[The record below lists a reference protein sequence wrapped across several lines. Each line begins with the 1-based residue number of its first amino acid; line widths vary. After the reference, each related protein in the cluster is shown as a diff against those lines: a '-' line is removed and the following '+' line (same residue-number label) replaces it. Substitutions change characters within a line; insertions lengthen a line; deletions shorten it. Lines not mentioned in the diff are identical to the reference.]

1 MKKAQTLNITWE
13 ELQACLA
20 RIKPSIEALD
30 YAIIEALVG
39 TLLGVVQALSSA
51 RVSIARLKRFFVGF
65 RTEKSKDLLKKPEPE
80 PDPEAGKSSPSPS
93 PEDSKKAKPKRKG
106 HGRLGADD
114 YPGAERIPV
123 PHKDL
128 RAGCSC
134 PNPDCKGKLHL
145 MEDPSKELRIFGQPP
160 LTAKIWEMEGLRCG
174 LCQEVF
180 RAETPEEALG
190 PKYDATAVAQ
200 IGVLHFGNG
209 MPYKR
214 LEQVQRE
221 LGVPLPASD
230 QSELLK
236 KAGQDLL
243 PAFDELKRIA
253 AQDDVVYNDDT
264 GNRVL
269 SLLRKQRAEKA
280 SADKGKDERKGVFT
294 TGIVATT
301 GDRKIGLY
309 FTGNKHAG
317 ENLDDLLERRNSDLE
332 PVTQMSDGL
341 DRNAPKRAKTDEGKC
356 LTHSRRQFV
365 DNIGNYPEECRR
377 VIEDIGRVYHVDD
390 LAKERNLSPQER
402 LFLHQEKSVPI
413 MEGLRRWLVDQLLE
427 DKVEPNSGLGK
438 AVAYMLRLWSK
449 LTLFLRKPGAPL
461 DTNIVERALKLAIR
475 YRKNS
480 LFFQTE
486 SGAAVGDLFMS
497 LIETCWLNG
506 INAFA
511 YLVALLTNT
520 ARLAE
525 HPSDWMPW
533 NYQATL
539 AALAPPAEPAEEQPA
554 VASAGRSGCPRGP
567 PSSSVVAQ
575 L

>member
-20 RIKPSIEALD
+20 RIKLSIEASD

-39 TLLGVVQALSSA
+39 TYLKVAQALSSA

-65 RTEKSKDLLKKPEPE
+65 QTEKSKDLLKKPDQEPGT
-80 PDPEAGKSSPSPS
+80 PSSPPS
-93 PEDSKKAKPKRKG
+93 PDEPKKSKPKRKG
-106 HGRLGADD
+106 HGRLGVDD
-114 YPGAERIPV
+114 YPGAVKIPV

-128 RAGCSC
+128 RPGCEC
-134 PNPDCKGKLHL
+134 PGPGCKGKLHH
-145 MEDPSKELRIFGQPP
+145 MQEPSTELRIFGQPP
-160 LTAKIWEMEGLRCG
+160 LMAKIWEMEGLRCG

-180 RAETPEEALG
+180 RAEAPKEALG

-200 IGVLHFGNG
+200 IGLLHFGNG

-214 LEQVQRE
+214 LEQLQRD

-230 QSELLK
+230 QAELLK
-236 KAGQDLL
+236 KAAQDLL
-243 PAFDELKRIA
+243 PAFNELKRLA
-253 AQDDVVYNDDT
+253 AQDDLVYNDDT
-264 GNRVL
+264 GNRIL
-269 SLLRKQRAEKA
+269 SLLRKQRAAKA
-280 SADKGKDERKGVFT
+280 SSDKGKDERKGVFT

-301 GDRKIGLY
+301 GDRKIALY
-309 FTGNKHAG
+309 FTGAKHAG
-317 ENLDDLLERRNSDLE
+317 ENLDDLLQLRNPDRES
-332 PVTQMSDGL
+332 VMQMSDGL
-341 DRNAPKRAKTDEGKC
+341 DRNAPTRAKTVEGKC
-356 LTHSRRQFV
+356 LTHGRRQFA
-365 DNIGNYPEECRR
+365 DIIENFPEECRR
-377 VIEDIGRVYHVDD
+377 VIEDIGRVYHVDG

-402 LFLHQEKSVPI
+402 LFLHQEKSAPI

-438 AVAYMLRLWSK
+438 AVAYMLKLWSK

-511 YLVALLTNT
+511 HLVALLTNT

-525 HPSDWMPW
+525 CPSSWMPW

-539 AALAPPAEPAEEQPA
+539 AAMTPAEPAKRQPD
-554 VASAGRSGCPRGP
+554 VVSAGRTPCPRGP
-567 PSSSVVAQ
+567 PSSSVVAK